1 MELCASA
8 AIGWEEVCGGDLTRP
23 RTGWLLHDA
32 CLGSVAGSRAARSSR
47 QMGLDDQLH
56 GPSGLPGLGAPGDR
70 LIFQVYLLLNGGALG
85 KLGVVPPD
93 E

>member
-1 MELCASA
+1 
-8 AIGWEEVCGGDLTRP
+8 
-23 RTGWLLHDA
+23 
-32 CLGSVAGSRAARSSR
+32 
-47 QMGLDDQLH
+47 MGLDDQLQ
-56 GPSGLPGLGAPGDR
+56 GPGGLPGLGAPGYR